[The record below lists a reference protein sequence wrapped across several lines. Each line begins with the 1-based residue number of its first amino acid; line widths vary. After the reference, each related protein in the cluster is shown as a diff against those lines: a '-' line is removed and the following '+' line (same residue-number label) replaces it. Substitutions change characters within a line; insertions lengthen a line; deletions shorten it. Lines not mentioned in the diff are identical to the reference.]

1 MSKRWFDINEAAE
14 YLCLKKSYLYSMAE
28 GRAAAKGPPV
38 TKIGKYL
45 RYDIKDLDRW
55 ADAQPRRNAM
65 K

>member
-1 MSKRWFDINEAAE
+1 MTKRWLDINEAAE
-14 YLCLKKSYLYSMAE
+14 YLGFKKTYLYLMAQ

-38 TKIGKYL
+38 SKVGKCL

-55 ADAQPRRNAM
+55 IDAQPRRNGM